1 MSERKWSIV
10 EKKKPTAS
18 WLGAGVRVRKGAV
31 LQQIAKNNA
40 VTLTEITQNTLNKT
54 KTVPKDATNISP
66 LETNLPYLE
75 LDMLCK
81 SPVLVLVQDNTLSS
95 NMPGGNSSSHRLAP
109 PSMFMSKNKFRKS
122 RNKILKHIDLLVSIL
137 LLTFFT

>member
-18 WLGAGVRVRKGAV
+18 WLGAGVRVRKGAA

-40 VTLTEITQNTLNKT
+40 VTLTEISQNTLNKT
-54 KTVPKDATNISP
+54 KTVPKDVTNISP

-95 NMPGGNSSSHRLAP
+95 KMPGGVGNLSSNRLAP
-109 PSMFMSKNKFRKS
+109 PSMFMSKYKFQNS
-122 RNKILKHIDLLVSIL
+122 RNKILKLLY
-137 LLTFFT
+137 

>member
-10 EKKKPTAS
+10 EKKRPTAS

-95 NMPGGNSSSHRLAP
+95 NMPGGVGNSSSHRLAP
-109 PSMFMSKNKFRKS
+109 PSMFMSM
-122 RNKILKHIDLLVSIL
+122 
-137 LLTFFT
+137 